1 MSNRDDLHNKTD
13 HDLLIITAANTED
26 MKDDIR
32 QIWRQFSLLNGRV
45 RSLENWRAYT
55 AGGLAIVG
63 IVLTVIVKILI
74 G

>member
-1 MSNRDDLHNKTD
+1 MREDLRDKSD

-26 MKDDIR
+26 MKNDIH

-45 RSLENWRAYT
+45 RSLENWRAYI
-55 AGGLAIVG
+55 AGGLGVVGLVLAIV
-63 IVLTVIVKILI
+63 VKVLI